1 MLVVYISLDLWHLQL
16 SAKLVCPT
24 VLKNEN
30 TLLHVKHMRNLNF
43 GNWIAAYLWDSISE
57 D

>member
-1 MLVVYISLDLWHLQL
+1 MPVVYISLDLWHLQL

-30 TLLHVKHMRNLNF
+30 TLLHVKHMRSLNF
-43 GNWIAAYLWDSISE
+43 GNWIAYLWDSISE